1 MYRIRGITRAATCT
15 PSSSSVQKE
24 DDNAIDRGSLGW
36 RWRNPCAQSD
46 VRSPQTCLRGS
57 ARLGSAASARY
68 LVLLDDE
75 GCHRASARLLP
86 TTEAHI
92 LGSLFSELCNGEL
105 PRGETIFEITRFCL
119 DRRQSASERRYARNQ
134 LVSAIVDLALSSGIT
149 SFTAVAD
156 LAWFQQVLAF
166 GWRCRALGLPRAYG
180 SATLVG
186 LRIEIDERTIAE
198 MTRAGVYTAGVGA
211 AAPTPIAAVAA

>member
-1 MYRIRGITRAATCT
+1 MRLIVEAWGGAGETHALRAMFEARKR
-15 PSSSSVQKE
+15 VFV
-24 DDNAIDRGSLGW
+24 DLLGW
-36 RWRNPCAQSD
+36 DLPVLDNRYEIDQFD
-46 VRSPQTCLRGS
+46 D
-57 ARLGSAASARY
+57 ASARY

-156 LAWFQQVLAF
+156 LAWFQQILAF

-180 SATLVG
+180 SSTLVG